1 MESCFNYMTKLKI
14 LVVEGNVAEENIN
27 FQKAGCVPQSENFI
41 QHVKMLEPNSEID
54 IVEPGNDS
62 SISKIISSLN
72 KYNGIILTG
81 STLRVNDNS
90 SEIKKHIEFAKTC
103 FKYNKFFFA
112 ACWGL
117 QVTVTAAG
125 GKCRVAPKGPHIGI
139 AYDIEL
145 TEEGKKHKLY
155 SSKPNKFT
163 SPGFNFDEVEIPPNN
178 AVLLATDRINKF
190 QALHFKV
197 GNSEIWGL
205 QYHPEIPYDY
215 MIKLIKHRAKGLI
228 DKKIF
233 SNMNDLNSQINI
245 INKAN
250 NELKDDIR
258 TLELK
263 NWLNHIKND

>member
-1 MESCFNYMTKLKI
+1 MKKNLKI

-27 FQKAGCVPQSENFI
+27 FQKAGCVPQSENFS

-90 SEIKKHIEFAKTC
+90 NEIKKHIEFAKTC

-125 GKCRVAPKGPHIGI
+125 GKCRVAPKGPHFGI

-145 TEEGKKHKLY
+145 TEKGKKHKLY
-155 SSKPNKFT
+155 SSKPSKFT
-163 SPGFNFDEVEIPPNN
+163 SPGFNFDEVEIPPSN
-178 AVLLATDRINKF
+178 AVLLATDKINKF

-215 MIKLIKHRAKGLI
+215 MIKLIKHRKQRLLNIKSFKNEKEIQQHIALI
-228 DKKIF
+228 EQEK
-233 SNMNDLNSQINI
+233 
-245 INKAN
+245 NKLTD
-250 NELKDDIR
+250 EMR

-263 NWLNHIKND
+263 NWLNYLKESN